1 LHTSLLYIFFAA
13 TKKSNMKNS
22 PELLVYKA
30 SAGSGKTFTLAVEY
44 IKLLILNPRAY
55 RNILAVTFTNKATTE
70 MKERI
75 LSQLYGIWIND
86 KSSKAYLE
94 KITEELGMP
103 KEQIRMAAGKAL
115 HLMIHDYSRFRVETI
130 DSFFQSVMR
139 NLARELELGA
149 NLTIELNN
157 MEVLS
162 DAVDS
167 MIERLNRQSP
177 VLYWLLEY
185 IEERIADDKRWNV
198 SGEIKNFG
206 RNIFDEGYIEKGD
219 GLRRKLQDKDCIKN
233 YRRTLQAIETEA
245 LEQMK
250 GFADQFFGILES
262 NGLAIDNLAN
272 KSKGV
277 SSYFSKLQ
285 MGKLDDSLRNATVE
299 KHLASPENWSP
310 KSSPRRNAITELAAA
325 ELIPLLQT
333 AEEFRNKNNMLV
345 NSCQLSLRYINN
357 VRLLANID
365 EEVRRLNY
373 ENNRFLLSDTNVLL
387 HNLVHDGDS
396 SFVFEKIGTTIRN
409 VMIDEFQDTSR
420 MQWDNFRLLL
430 LEGLSQGE
438 NSLIVGDVKQ
448 SIYRWRNGD
457 WGILN
462 GLKDHIES
470 FPINVKILTT
480 NRRSAGNIIE
490 FNNKVFTAAC
500 HTLNDIYKSEQGEE
514 CKDLK
519 EAYVD
524 VCQEKDKD
532 PDEGY
537 VKVTFLTEKEEM
549 AYVEDT
555 LQQLA
560 NETQLLVTAGIQL
573 KDIAIL
579 VRKNKTIPLVADYF
593 DKNTPYKI
601 VSDEA
606 FQLNASLAICMIM
619 DGLRYLSNPENRI
632 AKAQLAAAYQNEILK
647 NNIDLNTLLLNDIDE
662 YLPVSFIEQQKKL
675 RLMPLYE
682 LMEKL
687 FGLFEMSRIKQQD
700 AYLCAFFDAVVE
712 YLQNNSSEM
721 SAFIAF
727 WEETL
732 SQKTIPS
739 GEVEGIRI
747 ISIHKSKGL
756 EYHTVLLPFCDWN
769 MEKERSLTHLIWC
782 TPKVAPFNN
791 LDIVPVN
798 YSTAMQ
804 QSIYR
809 EEYLNERLQLWV
821 DNLNLL
827 YVAFTRA
834 KNNLIIWGKDG
845 LKGTVSELLQQAMGQ
860 ISIPQH
866 EHDSSHLEKSE
877 DNTDTDN
884 IAYEMGTLYLS
895 EEKRT
900 DGIIKNKLL
909 MNPEKI
915 PLHLESLESNIEFKQ
930 SNRSAEFIRG
940 EEETG
945 ERYIRQGQLLHNL
958 FSVIRTQDDIPSAI
972 ERLRFEG
979 IIESAEQ
986 ERQIKKLTEWALNHP
1001 LVKEWYSG
1009 NWELYNECAII
1020 YKEKGELQT
1029 RRPDR
1034 VMMKDGKVVVVD
1046 FKFGKKRTDYNKQ
1059 VRDYMN
1065 LLSDMGYENI
1075 RGYLW
1080 YVFDNEFV
1088 EVK

>member
-1 LHTSLLYIFFAA
+1 
-13 TKKSNMKNS
+13 M
-22 PELLVYKA
+22 
-30 SAGSGKTFTLAVEY
+30 
-44 IKLLILNPRAY
+44 
-55 RNILAVTFTNKATTE
+55 
-70 MKERI
+70 
-75 LSQLYGIWIND
+75 
-86 KSSKAYLE
+86 
-94 KITEELGMP
+94 
-103 KEQIRMAAGKAL
+103 
-115 HLMIHDYSRFRVETI
+115 
-130 DSFFQSVMR
+130 
-139 NLARELELGA
+139 
-149 NLTIELNN
+149 
-157 MEVLS
+157 
-162 DAVDS
+162 
-167 MIERLNRQSP
+167 
-177 VLYWLLEY
+177 
-185 IEERIADDKRWNV
+185 
-198 SGEIKNFG
+198 
-206 RNIFDEGYIEKGD
+206 
-219 GLRRKLQDKDCIKN
+219 
-233 YRRTLQAIETEA
+233 
-245 LEQMK
+245 
-250 GFADQFFGILES
+250 
-262 NGLAIDNLAN
+262 
-272 KSKGV
+272 
-277 SSYFSKLQ
+277 
-285 MGKLDDSLRNATVE
+285 
-299 KHLASPENWSP
+299 
-310 KSSPRRNAITELAAA
+310 
-325 ELIPLLQT
+325 
-333 AEEFRNKNNMLV
+333 
-345 NSCQLSLRYINN
+345 
-357 VRLLANID
+357 
-365 EEVRRLNY
+365 
-373 ENNRFLLSDTNVLL
+373 
-387 HNLVHDGDS
+387 
-396 SFVFEKIGTTIRN
+396 
-409 VMIDEFQDTSR
+409 
-420 MQWDNFRLLL
+420 
-430 LEGLSQGE
+430 
-438 NSLIVGDVKQ
+438 
-448 SIYRWRNGD
+448 
-457 WGILN
+457 
-462 GLKDHIES
+462 
-470 FPINVKILTT
+470 
-480 NRRSAGNIIE
+480 
-490 FNNKVFTAAC
+490 
-500 HTLNDIYKSEQGEE
+500 
-514 CKDLK
+514 K

-662 YLPVSFIEQQKKL
+662 YLPVSFIEQQKNL

-834 KNNLIIWGKDG
+834 KKNLIIWGKDG

-866 EHDSSHLEKSE
+866 EHDSSHLEKAE
-877 DNTDTDN
+877 DNTDNDN

>member
-1 LHTSLLYIFFAA
+1 
-13 TKKSNMKNS
+13 M
-22 PELLVYKA
+22 
-30 SAGSGKTFTLAVEY
+30 
-44 IKLLILNPRAY
+44 
-55 RNILAVTFTNKATTE
+55 
-70 MKERI
+70 
-75 LSQLYGIWIND
+75 
-86 KSSKAYLE
+86 
-94 KITEELGMP
+94 
-103 KEQIRMAAGKAL
+103 
-115 HLMIHDYSRFRVETI
+115 
-130 DSFFQSVMR
+130 
-139 NLARELELGA
+139 
-149 NLTIELNN
+149 
-157 MEVLS
+157 
-162 DAVDS
+162 
-167 MIERLNRQSP
+167 
-177 VLYWLLEY
+177 
-185 IEERIADDKRWNV
+185 
-198 SGEIKNFG
+198 
-206 RNIFDEGYIEKGD
+206 
-219 GLRRKLQDKDCIKN
+219 
-233 YRRTLQAIETEA
+233 
-245 LEQMK
+245 
-250 GFADQFFGILES
+250 
-262 NGLAIDNLAN
+262 
-272 KSKGV
+272 
-277 SSYFSKLQ
+277 
-285 MGKLDDSLRNATVE
+285 
-299 KHLASPENWSP
+299 
-310 KSSPRRNAITELAAA
+310 
-325 ELIPLLQT
+325 
-333 AEEFRNKNNMLV
+333 
-345 NSCQLSLRYINN
+345 
-357 VRLLANID
+357 
-365 EEVRRLNY
+365 
-373 ENNRFLLSDTNVLL
+373 
-387 HNLVHDGDS
+387 
-396 SFVFEKIGTTIRN
+396 
-409 VMIDEFQDTSR
+409 
-420 MQWDNFRLLL
+420 
-430 LEGLSQGE
+430 
-438 NSLIVGDVKQ
+438 
-448 SIYRWRNGD
+448 
-457 WGILN
+457 
-462 GLKDHIES
+462 
-470 FPINVKILTT
+470 TT

>member
-1 LHTSLLYIFFAA
+1 
-13 TKKSNMKNS
+13 
-22 PELLVYKA
+22 
-30 SAGSGKTFTLAVEY
+30 
-44 IKLLILNPRAY
+44 
-55 RNILAVTFTNKATTE
+55 

-177 VLYWLLEY
+177 VLYWLLDY

-299 KHLASPENWSP
+299 KHLASPENWSS

-333 AEEFRNKNNMLV
+333 AEEFRSKNNMLV

-470 FPINVKILTT
+470 FPINVKTLTT

-532 PDEGY
+532 PDGGY

-782 TPKVAPFNN
+782 TPKVAPFND

-834 KNNLIIWGKDG
+834 KKNLIIWGKDG

-866 EHDSSHLEKSE
+866 EHGSSHLEKSE

-958 FSVIRTQDDIPSAI
+958 FSVIRTQNDIPSAI

>member
-1 LHTSLLYIFFAA
+1 
-13 TKKSNMKNS
+13 
-22 PELLVYKA
+22 
-30 SAGSGKTFTLAVEY
+30 
-44 IKLLILNPRAY
+44 
-55 RNILAVTFTNKATTE
+55 
-70 MKERI
+70 
-75 LSQLYGIWIND
+75 
-86 KSSKAYLE
+86 
-94 KITEELGMP
+94 
-103 KEQIRMAAGKAL
+103 
-115 HLMIHDYSRFRVETI
+115 
-130 DSFFQSVMR
+130 
-139 NLARELELGA
+139 
-149 NLTIELNN
+149 
-157 MEVLS
+157 
-162 DAVDS
+162 

-895 EEKRT
+895 EEKRM

>member
-1 LHTSLLYIFFAA
+1 
-13 TKKSNMKNS
+13 MKNS

-167 MIERLNRQSP
+167 MIERLNRQ
-177 VLYWLLEY
+177 LEY

-299 KHLASPENWSP
+299 KHLASPENWSS

-333 AEEFRNKNNMLV
+333 AEEFRSKNNMLV

-365 EEVRRLNY
+365 EEVRHLNY

-470 FPINVKILTT
+470 FPINVKTLTT

-532 PDEGY
+532 PDGGY

-782 TPKVAPFNN
+782 TPKVAPFND

-834 KNNLIIWGKDG
+834 KKNLIIWGKDG

>member
-1 LHTSLLYIFFAA
+1 MGDQPQAIDSLANGVLDGD
-13 TKKSNMKNS
+13 K
-22 PELLVYKA
+22 EQVLLGVT
-30 SAGSGKTFTLAVEY
+30 GSGKTFTLAVEY

-834 KNNLIIWGKDG
+834 KKNLIIWGKDG

>member
-1 LHTSLLYIFFAA
+1 
-13 TKKSNMKNS
+13 
-22 PELLVYKA
+22 
-30 SAGSGKTFTLAVEY
+30 
-44 IKLLILNPRAY
+44 
-55 RNILAVTFTNKATTE
+55 

-167 MIERLNRQSP
+167 MIEKLNRQSP

-333 AEEFRNKNNMLV
+333 AEEFRSKNNMLV

-470 FPINVKILTT
+470 FPINVKTLTT

-532 PDEGY
+532 PDGGY

-782 TPKVAPFNN
+782 TPKVAPFND

-834 KNNLIIWGKDG
+834 KKNLIIWGKDG

-866 EHDSSHLEKSE
+866 EHGSSHLEKSE

-958 FSVIRTQDDIPSAI
+958 FSVIRTQNDIPSAI

>member
-1 LHTSLLYIFFAA
+1 
-13 TKKSNMKNS
+13 
-22 PELLVYKA
+22 
-30 SAGSGKTFTLAVEY
+30 
-44 IKLLILNPRAY
+44 
-55 RNILAVTFTNKATTE
+55 
-70 MKERI
+70 
-75 LSQLYGIWIND
+75 
-86 KSSKAYLE
+86 
-94 KITEELGMP
+94 
-103 KEQIRMAAGKAL
+103 
-115 HLMIHDYSRFRVETI
+115 
-130 DSFFQSVMR
+130 
-139 NLARELELGA
+139 
-149 NLTIELNN
+149 
-157 MEVLS
+157 
-162 DAVDS
+162 
-167 MIERLNRQSP
+167 
-177 VLYWLLEY
+177 
-185 IEERIADDKRWNV
+185 
-198 SGEIKNFG
+198 
-206 RNIFDEGYIEKGD
+206 
-219 GLRRKLQDKDCIKN
+219 
-233 YRRTLQAIETEA
+233 
-245 LEQMK
+245 
-250 GFADQFFGILES
+250 
-262 NGLAIDNLAN
+262 
-272 KSKGV
+272 
-277 SSYFSKLQ
+277 
-285 MGKLDDSLRNATVE
+285 
-299 KHLASPENWSP
+299 
-310 KSSPRRNAITELAAA
+310 
-325 ELIPLLQT
+325 
-333 AEEFRNKNNMLV
+333 
-345 NSCQLSLRYINN
+345 
-357 VRLLANID
+357 
-365 EEVRRLNY
+365 
-373 ENNRFLLSDTNVLL
+373 
-387 HNLVHDGDS
+387 
-396 SFVFEKIGTTIRN
+396 
-409 VMIDEFQDTSR
+409 

-470 FPINVKILTT
+470 FPINVKTLTT

-532 PDEGY
+532 PDGGY

-782 TPKVAPFNN
+782 TPKVAPFND

-834 KNNLIIWGKDG
+834 KKNLIIWGKDG

>member
-1 LHTSLLYIFFAA
+1 
-13 TKKSNMKNS
+13 
-22 PELLVYKA
+22 
-30 SAGSGKTFTLAVEY
+30 
-44 IKLLILNPRAY
+44 
-55 RNILAVTFTNKATTE
+55 
-70 MKERI
+70 
-75 LSQLYGIWIND
+75 
-86 KSSKAYLE
+86 
-94 KITEELGMP
+94 
-103 KEQIRMAAGKAL
+103 
-115 HLMIHDYSRFRVETI
+115 
-130 DSFFQSVMR
+130 
-139 NLARELELGA
+139 
-149 NLTIELNN
+149 
-157 MEVLS
+157 
-162 DAVDS
+162 
-167 MIERLNRQSP
+167 
-177 VLYWLLEY
+177 
-185 IEERIADDKRWNV
+185 
-198 SGEIKNFG
+198 
-206 RNIFDEGYIEKGD
+206 
-219 GLRRKLQDKDCIKN
+219 
-233 YRRTLQAIETEA
+233 
-245 LEQMK
+245 
-250 GFADQFFGILES
+250 
-262 NGLAIDNLAN
+262 
-272 KSKGV
+272 
-277 SSYFSKLQ
+277 
-285 MGKLDDSLRNATVE
+285 
-299 KHLASPENWSP
+299 
-310 KSSPRRNAITELAAA
+310 
-325 ELIPLLQT
+325 
-333 AEEFRNKNNMLV
+333 MLV

-470 FPINVKILTT
+470 FPINVKTLTT

-532 PDEGY
+532 PDGGY

-834 KNNLIIWGKDG
+834 KKNLIIWGKDG

>member
-1 LHTSLLYIFFAA
+1 
-13 TKKSNMKNS
+13 
-22 PELLVYKA
+22 
-30 SAGSGKTFTLAVEY
+30 
-44 IKLLILNPRAY
+44 
-55 RNILAVTFTNKATTE
+55 
-70 MKERI
+70 
-75 LSQLYGIWIND
+75 
-86 KSSKAYLE
+86 
-94 KITEELGMP
+94 
-103 KEQIRMAAGKAL
+103 
-115 HLMIHDYSRFRVETI
+115 
-130 DSFFQSVMR
+130 
-139 NLARELELGA
+139 
-149 NLTIELNN
+149 
-157 MEVLS
+157 
-162 DAVDS
+162 
-167 MIERLNRQSP
+167 
-177 VLYWLLEY
+177 
-185 IEERIADDKRWNV
+185 
-198 SGEIKNFG
+198 
-206 RNIFDEGYIEKGD
+206 
-219 GLRRKLQDKDCIKN
+219 
-233 YRRTLQAIETEA
+233 
-245 LEQMK
+245 
-250 GFADQFFGILES
+250 
-262 NGLAIDNLAN
+262 
-272 KSKGV
+272 
-277 SSYFSKLQ
+277 
-285 MGKLDDSLRNATVE
+285 
-299 KHLASPENWSP
+299 
-310 KSSPRRNAITELAAA
+310 
-325 ELIPLLQT
+325 
-333 AEEFRNKNNMLV
+333 
-345 NSCQLSLRYINN
+345 
-357 VRLLANID
+357 
-365 EEVRRLNY
+365 
-373 ENNRFLLSDTNVLL
+373 
-387 HNLVHDGDS
+387 
-396 SFVFEKIGTTIRN
+396 

-470 FPINVKILTT
+470 FPINVKTLTT

-532 PDEGY
+532 PDGGY

-782 TPKVAPFNN
+782 TPKVAPFND

-834 KNNLIIWGKDG
+834 KKNLIIWGKDG

>member
-1 LHTSLLYIFFAA
+1 
-13 TKKSNMKNS
+13 
-22 PELLVYKA
+22 
-30 SAGSGKTFTLAVEY
+30 
-44 IKLLILNPRAY
+44 
-55 RNILAVTFTNKATTE
+55 

-103 KEQIRMAAGKAL
+103 KEQMRMAAGKAL

-177 VLYWLLEY
+177 VLYWLLDY

-299 KHLASPENWSP
+299 KHLASPENWSS

-333 AEEFRNKNNMLV
+333 AEEFRSKNNMLV

-470 FPINVKILTT
+470 FPINVKTLTT

-532 PDEGY
+532 PDGGY

-834 KNNLIIWGKDG
+834 KKNLIIWGKDG

-1034 VMMKDGKVVVVD
+1034 VMMKDGKVVVVVD

>member
-1 LHTSLLYIFFAA
+1 MKGLTVSLLFFI
-13 TKKSNMKNS
+13 
-22 PELLVYKA
+22 
-30 SAGSGKTFTLAVEY
+30 G
-44 IKLLILNPRAY
+44 
-55 RNILAVTFTNKATTE
+55 
-70 MKERI
+70 
-75 LSQLYGIWIND
+75 
-86 KSSKAYLE
+86 
-94 KITEELGMP
+94 
-103 KEQIRMAAGKAL
+103 
-115 HLMIHDYSRFRVETI
+115 
-130 DSFFQSVMR
+130 
-139 NLARELELGA
+139 
-149 NLTIELNN
+149 
-157 MEVLS
+157 
-162 DAVDS
+162 
-167 MIERLNRQSP
+167 
-177 VLYWLLEY
+177 YW
-185 IEERIADDKRWNV
+185 
-198 SGEIKNFG
+198 
-206 RNIFDEGYIEKGD
+206 NIFDEGYIEKGD

>member
-1 LHTSLLYIFFAA
+1 
-13 TKKSNMKNS
+13 MKNS

-1088 EVK
+1088 EVNNHGKLFKTRSNRFV

>member
-1 LHTSLLYIFFAA
+1 
-13 TKKSNMKNS
+13 M
-22 PELLVYKA
+22 
-30 SAGSGKTFTLAVEY
+30 
-44 IKLLILNPRAY
+44 
-55 RNILAVTFTNKATTE
+55 
-70 MKERI
+70 
-75 LSQLYGIWIND
+75 
-86 KSSKAYLE
+86 
-94 KITEELGMP
+94 
-103 KEQIRMAAGKAL
+103 
-115 HLMIHDYSRFRVETI
+115 
-130 DSFFQSVMR
+130 
-139 NLARELELGA
+139 
-149 NLTIELNN
+149 
-157 MEVLS
+157 
-162 DAVDS
+162 
-167 MIERLNRQSP
+167 
-177 VLYWLLEY
+177 
-185 IEERIADDKRWNV
+185 
-198 SGEIKNFG
+198 
-206 RNIFDEGYIEKGD
+206 
-219 GLRRKLQDKDCIKN
+219 
-233 YRRTLQAIETEA
+233 
-245 LEQMK
+245 
-250 GFADQFFGILES
+250 
-262 NGLAIDNLAN
+262 
-272 KSKGV
+272 
-277 SSYFSKLQ
+277 
-285 MGKLDDSLRNATVE
+285 
-299 KHLASPENWSP
+299 
-310 KSSPRRNAITELAAA
+310 
-325 ELIPLLQT
+325 
-333 AEEFRNKNNMLV
+333 
-345 NSCQLSLRYINN
+345 
-357 VRLLANID
+357 ANID
-365 EEVRRLNY
+365 EEVRHLNY

-470 FPINVKILTT
+470 FPINVKTLTT

-532 PDEGY
+532 PDGGY

-782 TPKVAPFNN
+782 TPKVAPFND

-834 KNNLIIWGKDG
+834 KKNLIIWGKDG

>member
-1 LHTSLLYIFFAA
+1 
-13 TKKSNMKNS
+13 M
-22 PELLVYKA
+22 
-30 SAGSGKTFTLAVEY
+30 
-44 IKLLILNPRAY
+44 
-55 RNILAVTFTNKATTE
+55 
-70 MKERI
+70 
-75 LSQLYGIWIND
+75 
-86 KSSKAYLE
+86 
-94 KITEELGMP
+94 
-103 KEQIRMAAGKAL
+103 
-115 HLMIHDYSRFRVETI
+115 
-130 DSFFQSVMR
+130 
-139 NLARELELGA
+139 
-149 NLTIELNN
+149 
-157 MEVLS
+157 
-162 DAVDS
+162 
-167 MIERLNRQSP
+167 
-177 VLYWLLEY
+177 
-185 IEERIADDKRWNV
+185 
-198 SGEIKNFG
+198 
-206 RNIFDEGYIEKGD
+206 
-219 GLRRKLQDKDCIKN
+219 
-233 YRRTLQAIETEA
+233 
-245 LEQMK
+245 
-250 GFADQFFGILES
+250 
-262 NGLAIDNLAN
+262 
-272 KSKGV
+272 
-277 SSYFSKLQ
+277 
-285 MGKLDDSLRNATVE
+285 DDSLRNATVE
-299 KHLASPENWSP
+299 KHLASPENWSS

-333 AEEFRNKNNMLV
+333 AEEFRSKNNMLV

-470 FPINVKILTT
+470 FPINVKTLTT

-532 PDEGY
+532 PDGGY

-782 TPKVAPFNN
+782 TPKVAPFND

-834 KNNLIIWGKDG
+834 KKNLIIWGKDG

-866 EHDSSHLEKSE
+866 EHGSSHLEKSE

-958 FSVIRTQDDIPSAI
+958 FSVIRTQNDIPSAI

>member
-1 LHTSLLYIFFAA
+1 
-13 TKKSNMKNS
+13 
-22 PELLVYKA
+22 
-30 SAGSGKTFTLAVEY
+30 
-44 IKLLILNPRAY
+44 
-55 RNILAVTFTNKATTE
+55 
-70 MKERI
+70 
-75 LSQLYGIWIND
+75 
-86 KSSKAYLE
+86 
-94 KITEELGMP
+94 
-103 KEQIRMAAGKAL
+103 
-115 HLMIHDYSRFRVETI
+115 
-130 DSFFQSVMR
+130 
-139 NLARELELGA
+139 
-149 NLTIELNN
+149 
-157 MEVLS
+157 
-162 DAVDS
+162 
-167 MIERLNRQSP
+167 
-177 VLYWLLEY
+177 
-185 IEERIADDKRWNV
+185 
-198 SGEIKNFG
+198 
-206 RNIFDEGYIEKGD
+206 
-219 GLRRKLQDKDCIKN
+219 
-233 YRRTLQAIETEA
+233 
-245 LEQMK
+245 
-250 GFADQFFGILES
+250 
-262 NGLAIDNLAN
+262 
-272 KSKGV
+272 
-277 SSYFSKLQ
+277 
-285 MGKLDDSLRNATVE
+285 
-299 KHLASPENWSP
+299 
-310 KSSPRRNAITELAAA
+310 
-325 ELIPLLQT
+325 
-333 AEEFRNKNNMLV
+333 MLV
-345 NSCQLSLRYINN
+345 NSCQLSLRYVNN
-357 VRLLANID
+357 VRLLTNID

-373 ENNRFLLSDTNVLL
+373 ENNRFLLSDTNALL

-462 GLKDHIES
+462 GLKDHIEA
-470 FPINVKILTT
+470 FPINVKTLTT

-514 CKDLK
+514 CEDLK
-519 EAYVD
+519 EAYID

-532 PDEGY
+532 PEGGY
-537 VKVTFLTEKEEM
+537 VKVTFLTEKEDVTY
-549 AYVEDT
+549 AEDT

-560 NETQLLVTAGIQL
+560 NEAQRLVATGVRL

-606 FQLNASLAICMIM
+606 FQLNASLAICMII
-619 DGLRYLSNPENRI
+619 DGLRYLSDPENRI

-662 YLPVSFIEQQKKL
+662 YLPISFIKQQEKL

-732 SQKTIPS
+732 FQKTIPS

-769 MEKERSLTHLIWC
+769 MEKERSLTHLMWC
-782 TPKVAPFNN
+782 APKAAPFNE

-834 KNNLIIWGKDG
+834 KKNLIVWGRDG
-845 LKGTVSELLQQAMGQ
+845 LKGTVSELLQQAMEQ
-860 ISIPQH
+860 MDVPQQ
-866 EHDSSHLEKSE
+866 EHDSIHQEESE
-877 DNTDTDN
+877 GDANTDTPDN
-884 IAYEMGTLYLS
+884 VVYEMGALCLS
-895 EEKRT
+895 EARRADDIT
-900 DGIIKNKLL
+900 KNKLL
-909 MNPEKI
+909 VNPEKI
-915 PLHLESLESNIEFKQ
+915 SLHLESLESNIEFKQ

-945 ERYIRQGQLLHNL
+945 EKYIRQGQLLHNL

-986 ERQIKKLTEWALNHP
+986 EKQIKKLTEWALNHP

-1009 NWELYNECAII
+1009 HWELYNECAII
-1020 YKEKGELQT
+1020 YKENGELQM

-1046 FKFGKKRTDYNKQ
+1046 FKFGKKRTDYHKQ
-1059 VRDYMN
+1059 VRDYMS

-1080 YVFDNEFV
+1080 YVFENELV

>member
-1 LHTSLLYIFFAA
+1 
-13 TKKSNMKNS
+13 
-22 PELLVYKA
+22 
-30 SAGSGKTFTLAVEY
+30 
-44 IKLLILNPRAY
+44 
-55 RNILAVTFTNKATTE
+55 
-70 MKERI
+70 
-75 LSQLYGIWIND
+75 
-86 KSSKAYLE
+86 
-94 KITEELGMP
+94 
-103 KEQIRMAAGKAL
+103 
-115 HLMIHDYSRFRVETI
+115 
-130 DSFFQSVMR
+130 
-139 NLARELELGA
+139 
-149 NLTIELNN
+149 
-157 MEVLS
+157 
-162 DAVDS
+162 
-167 MIERLNRQSP
+167 
-177 VLYWLLEY
+177 
-185 IEERIADDKRWNV
+185 
-198 SGEIKNFG
+198 
-206 RNIFDEGYIEKGD
+206 
-219 GLRRKLQDKDCIKN
+219 
-233 YRRTLQAIETEA
+233 
-245 LEQMK
+245 
-250 GFADQFFGILES
+250 
-262 NGLAIDNLAN
+262 
-272 KSKGV
+272 
-277 SSYFSKLQ
+277 
-285 MGKLDDSLRNATVE
+285 
-299 KHLASPENWSP
+299 
-310 KSSPRRNAITELAAA
+310 
-325 ELIPLLQT
+325 
-333 AEEFRNKNNMLV
+333 MLV

-365 EEVRRLNY
+365 EEVRHLNY

-470 FPINVKILTT
+470 FPINVKTLTT

-532 PDEGY
+532 PDGGY

-782 TPKVAPFNN
+782 TPKVAPFND

-834 KNNLIIWGKDG
+834 KKNLIIWGKDG

>member
-1 LHTSLLYIFFAA
+1 MT
-13 TKKSNMKNS
+13 
-22 PELLVYKA
+22 A
-30 SAGSGKTFTLAVEY
+30 S
-44 IKLLILNPRAY
+44 
-55 RNILAVTFTNKATTE
+55 
-70 MKERI
+70 
-75 LSQLYGIWIND
+75 
-86 KSSKAYLE
+86 
-94 KITEELGMP
+94 
-103 KEQIRMAAGKAL
+103 
-115 HLMIHDYSRFRVETI
+115 
-130 DSFFQSVMR
+130 
-139 NLARELELGA
+139 
-149 NLTIELNN
+149 
-157 MEVLS
+157 
-162 DAVDS
+162 
-167 MIERLNRQSP
+167 
-177 VLYWLLEY
+177 
-185 IEERIADDKRWNV
+185 
-198 SGEIKNFG
+198 
-206 RNIFDEGYIEKGD
+206 
-219 GLRRKLQDKDCIKN
+219 
-233 YRRTLQAIETEA
+233 
-245 LEQMK
+245 
-250 GFADQFFGILES
+250 
-262 NGLAIDNLAN
+262 
-272 KSKGV
+272 
-277 SSYFSKLQ
+277 
-285 MGKLDDSLRNATVE
+285 ATVE

-333 AEEFRNKNNMLV
+333 AEEFRSKNNMLV

-357 VRLLANID
+357 VRLLANIN

-470 FPINVKILTT
+470 FPINVKTLTT

-532 PDEGY
+532 PDGGY

-782 TPKVAPFNN
+782 TPKVAPFND

-834 KNNLIIWGKDG
+834 KKNLIIWGKDG

>member
-1 LHTSLLYIFFAA
+1 
-13 TKKSNMKNS
+13 MKNS

-177 VLYWLLEY
+177 VLYWLLDY

-299 KHLASPENWSP
+299 KHLASPENWSS

-333 AEEFRNKNNMLV
+333 AEEFRSKNNMLV

-387 HNLVHDGDS
+387 HNLVYDGDS

-470 FPINVKILTT
+470 FPINVKTLTT

-532 PDEGY
+532 PDGGY

-782 TPKVAPFNN
+782 TPKVAPFND

-834 KNNLIIWGKDG
+834 KKNLIIWGKDG

-866 EHDSSHLEKSE
+866 EHGSSHLEKSE

-958 FSVIRTQDDIPSAI
+958 FSVIRTQNDIPSAI

>member
-1 LHTSLLYIFFAA
+1 
-13 TKKSNMKNS
+13 M
-22 PELLVYKA
+22 
-30 SAGSGKTFTLAVEY
+30 
-44 IKLLILNPRAY
+44 
-55 RNILAVTFTNKATTE
+55 
-70 MKERI
+70 
-75 LSQLYGIWIND
+75 
-86 KSSKAYLE
+86 
-94 KITEELGMP
+94 
-103 KEQIRMAAGKAL
+103 
-115 HLMIHDYSRFRVETI
+115 
-130 DSFFQSVMR
+130 
-139 NLARELELGA
+139 
-149 NLTIELNN
+149 
-157 MEVLS
+157 
-162 DAVDS
+162 
-167 MIERLNRQSP
+167 
-177 VLYWLLEY
+177 
-185 IEERIADDKRWNV
+185 
-198 SGEIKNFG
+198 
-206 RNIFDEGYIEKGD
+206 
-219 GLRRKLQDKDCIKN
+219 
-233 YRRTLQAIETEA
+233 
-245 LEQMK
+245 
-250 GFADQFFGILES
+250 
-262 NGLAIDNLAN
+262 
-272 KSKGV
+272 
-277 SSYFSKLQ
+277 
-285 MGKLDDSLRNATVE
+285 
-299 KHLASPENWSP
+299 
-310 KSSPRRNAITELAAA
+310 
-325 ELIPLLQT
+325 
-333 AEEFRNKNNMLV
+333 
-345 NSCQLSLRYINN
+345 
-357 VRLLANID
+357 
-365 EEVRRLNY
+365 
-373 ENNRFLLSDTNVLL
+373 
-387 HNLVHDGDS
+387 
-396 SFVFEKIGTTIRN
+396 
-409 VMIDEFQDTSR
+409 
-420 MQWDNFRLLL
+420 
-430 LEGLSQGE
+430 
-438 NSLIVGDVKQ
+438 KQ

-470 FPINVKILTT
+470 FPINVKTLTT

-532 PDEGY
+532 PDGGY

-782 TPKVAPFNN
+782 TPKVAPFND

-834 KNNLIIWGKDG
+834 KKNLIIWGKDG

-866 EHDSSHLEKSE
+866 EHGSSHLEKSE

-930 SNRSAEFIRG
+930 SNRSAEFICG

>member
-1 LHTSLLYIFFAA
+1 
-13 TKKSNMKNS
+13 
-22 PELLVYKA
+22 
-30 SAGSGKTFTLAVEY
+30 
-44 IKLLILNPRAY
+44 
-55 RNILAVTFTNKATTE
+55 
-70 MKERI
+70 
-75 LSQLYGIWIND
+75 
-86 KSSKAYLE
+86 
-94 KITEELGMP
+94 
-103 KEQIRMAAGKAL
+103 
-115 HLMIHDYSRFRVETI
+115 
-130 DSFFQSVMR
+130 
-139 NLARELELGA
+139 
-149 NLTIELNN
+149 
-157 MEVLS
+157 
-162 DAVDS
+162 
-167 MIERLNRQSP
+167 
-177 VLYWLLEY
+177 
-185 IEERIADDKRWNV
+185 
-198 SGEIKNFG
+198 
-206 RNIFDEGYIEKGD
+206 
-219 GLRRKLQDKDCIKN
+219 
-233 YRRTLQAIETEA
+233 
-245 LEQMK
+245 MK

-470 FPINVKILTT
+470 FPINVKTLTT

-834 KNNLIIWGKDG
+834 KKNLIIWGKDG

>member
-1 LHTSLLYIFFAA
+1 
-13 TKKSNMKNS
+13 M
-22 PELLVYKA
+22 
-30 SAGSGKTFTLAVEY
+30 
-44 IKLLILNPRAY
+44 
-55 RNILAVTFTNKATTE
+55 
-70 MKERI
+70 
-75 LSQLYGIWIND
+75 
-86 KSSKAYLE
+86 
-94 KITEELGMP
+94 
-103 KEQIRMAAGKAL
+103 
-115 HLMIHDYSRFRVETI
+115 
-130 DSFFQSVMR
+130 
-139 NLARELELGA
+139 
-149 NLTIELNN
+149 
-157 MEVLS
+157 
-162 DAVDS
+162 
-167 MIERLNRQSP
+167 
-177 VLYWLLEY
+177 
-185 IEERIADDKRWNV
+185 
-198 SGEIKNFG
+198 
-206 RNIFDEGYIEKGD
+206 
-219 GLRRKLQDKDCIKN
+219 
-233 YRRTLQAIETEA
+233 
-245 LEQMK
+245 
-250 GFADQFFGILES
+250 
-262 NGLAIDNLAN
+262 
-272 KSKGV
+272 
-277 SSYFSKLQ
+277 
-285 MGKLDDSLRNATVE
+285 
-299 KHLASPENWSP
+299 
-310 KSSPRRNAITELAAA
+310 
-325 ELIPLLQT
+325 
-333 AEEFRNKNNMLV
+333 
-345 NSCQLSLRYINN
+345 
-357 VRLLANID
+357 LANID

-470 FPINVKILTT
+470 FPINVKTLTT

-834 KNNLIIWGKDG
+834 KKNLIIWGKDG

-1034 VMMKDGKVVVVD
+1034 VMMKAGKVVVVD